1 MALKQK
7 IVRTVPLSIPNDEV
21 WSLMCFFTKRF
32 TTGAIARRA
41 YYRVYEFRASNSHE
55 AQEKALKMLQRL
67 AARLTNAEFFIIV
80 LSGCRYGCRA
90 TPERSY
96 ANCCSIS
103 DAMRDPKRV
112 LKVKDASRI
121 FVRKDDSI
129 PLIRH

>member
-7 IVRTVPLSIPNDEV
+7 IVRTVPLSVPNDEV
-21 WSLMCFFTKRF
+21 WHLMCFFTKRF

-41 YYRVYEFRASNSHE
+41 YYRVYEFRARFSDE
-55 AQEKALKMLQRL
+55 AEEKALKKLKWL
-67 AARLTNAEFFIIV
+67 AARLVNADFFIII

-121 FVRKDDSI
+121 FVRKNDSI